1 MKPGEQLPA
10 GQMLDGRYRVHKVLG
25 QGGMGRVY
33 LANDTRLA
41 NRPVAA
47 KEMVIGEGIAEK
59 KAIEDFARE
68 ARVLASLAHPGIP
81 NVIDYFAENNRHYLV
96 MEFVAGGDLQGML
109 DKLGPK
115 GKLPET
121 RVLHW
126 ARQMLDV
133 LSFLHSQAPPIIY
146 RDLKP
151 GNIMIDKDGRAMLI
165 DFGIARFLPPGGRG
179 TQIGSVGYAPPE
191 QYMGKVE
198 PRSDLYS
205 LAATMHHLLSGRDP
219 QLEPP
224 FSFPPLRDL
233 SPEVSIK
240 TAEVVMR
247 ALDKDIEKRP
257 PSARDMMHALPD
269 PGPEP
274 KPSGAPGSG
283 AGNASPIASM
293 RTVVLDRP
301 QSAPSPGVAVAPS
314 PSGGRLGATPSPQAA
329 PARPSP
335 TPPMTSMPT
344 LVLGRS
350 EPRAA
355 TPPSGSPLGASPTLA
370 SSTAAGVARVK
381 SLARTARAI
390 AQRAAAKIEAQQSLF
405 ARPAGVSK
413 PAEVSSTAKTQD
425 LTGKAKAVAQA
436 TPVAARSKSETIS
449 ENVRADSRSV
459 GSGAATASSKA
470 AAPSAGGSPGSSD
483 RASSSASSKPPGI
496 SSGVSAGKSSG
507 RYSGISS
514 GISSGPGA
522 ATGRKAG
529 QNGTSTTPSDS
540 QINAGAWLVAGGSV
554 SRFGLLQSRTIVGR
568 ALGGEQPDI
577 DLGMLKGLADR
588 VSRRHAEIIKQGAD
602 YFIRDLGSLNGTY
615 ITGRGR
621 LGRDQLYK
629 LKDRDQVVF
638 GSAKLEFRKG

>member
-1 MKPGEQLPA
+1 MKPGEQLA
-10 GQMLDGRYRVHKVLG
+10 VGHMLDGRYRVHKVLG

-41 NRPVAA
+41 NRPVAV
-47 KEMVIGEGIAEK
+47 KEMIIGDGIAEK

-68 ARVLASLAHPGIP
+68 ARVLASLSHPGIP

-96 MEFVAGGDLQGML
+96 MEFVAGGDLQAML

-115 GKLPET
+115 GKLPEN
-121 RVLHW
+121 RVLRW

-133 LSFLHSQAPPIIY
+133 LSFLHGQTPPIIY

-151 GNIMIDKDGRAMLI
+151 GNIMIDKEGRAMLI

-205 LAATMHHLLSGRDP
+205 LAATMHHLLTGRDP

-233 SPEVSIK
+233 SPEVSVK
-240 TAEVVMR
+240 SAEVVMR

-274 KPSGAPGSG
+274 KASAALGAAVGGS
-283 AGNASPIASM
+283 APVASM
-293 RTVVLDRP
+293 PTVVLDRP
-301 QSAPSPGVAVAPS
+301 KLADSTGLSAAP
-314 PSGGRLGATPSPQAA
+314 PAGGRRLGAAPPSSGASARPPLTNMPTVVLTRPDVSGQDTLRSDAREPAAAA
-329 PARPSP
+329 PPSASP
-335 TPPMTSMPT
+335 F
-344 LVLGRS
+344 
-350 EPRAA
+350 AA
-355 TPPSGSPLGASPTLA
+355 GPTLA
-370 SSTAAGVARVK
+370 ASTAAGVAKMK
-381 SLARTARAI
+381 SLARSARAI
-390 AQRAAAKIEAQQSLF
+390 AQRAAARLPAQQSLF
-405 ARPAGVSK
+405 VK
-413 PAEVSSTAKTQD
+413 PDAVSSTAKTQD
-425 LTGKAKAVAQA
+425 LSGKARAAAQA
-436 TPVAARSKSETIS
+436 APIATPSRSESISKNVGAGNVPSGTNAPLSKS
-449 ENVRADSRSV
+449 
-459 GSGAATASSKA
+459 
-470 AAPSAGGSPGSSD
+470 AAPSAKPAGSS
-483 RASSSASSKPPGI
+483 
-496 SSGVSAGKSSG
+496 
-507 RYSGISS
+507 
-514 GISSGPGA
+514 GA
-522 ATGRKAG
+522 ASVPWSGARGKAG
-529 QNGTSTTPSDS
+529 LNGADS
-540 QINAGAWLVAGGSV
+540 AAAQAEAHAGAWLIASGAAP
-554 SRFGLLQSRTIVGR
+554 RFGLVRSRMIVGR
-568 ALGGEQPDI
+568 ALGGDEPDI
-577 DLGMLKGLADR
+577 DLGRLKGLADR
-588 VSRRHAEIIKQGAD
+588 VSRRHAEIIKHGAE

>member
-10 GQMLDGRYRVHKVLG
+10 GHMLDGRYRVHKVLG

-47 KEMVIGEGIAEK
+47 KEMIIGDGIAEK

-68 ARVLASLAHPGIP
+68 ARVLASLSHPGIP

-121 RVLHW
+121 RVLRW

-133 LSFLHSQAPPIIY
+133 LSFLHSQTPPIIY

-151 GNIMIDKDGRAMLI
+151 GNIMIDKGGRAMLI

-198 PRSDLYS
+198 PRSDLDS

-233 SPEVSIK
+233 SPEVSVK

-247 ALDKDIEKRP
+247 ALDKDVEKRP

-274 KPSGAPGSG
+274 KASGALGSG
-283 AGNASPIASM
+283 AGNAAPMASM
-293 RTVVLDRP
+293 RTVVLDRSH
-301 QSAPSPGVAVAPS
+301 SAGSSAVGMVLAAA
-314 PSGGRLGATPSPQAA
+314 SGPRLGATPSASDASASAKPSAS
-329 PARPSP
+329 ARAS
-335 TPPMTSMPT
+335 MTNMPT
-344 LVLGRS
+344 VVLSRS
-350 EPRAA
+350 EPPSAAPPSGKMA
-355 TPPSGSPLGASPTLA
+355 TPPSLA
-370 SSTAAGVARVK
+370 SSTAAGVARMK
-381 SLARTARAI
+381 SLARSARAR
-390 AQRAAAKIEAQQSLF
+390 AQRAAAKIPAQQSLV
-405 ARPAGVSK
+405 AK
-413 PAEVSSTAKTQD
+413 PAAVSSTAKTQD
-425 LTGKAKAVAQA
+425 LSGKAKAAAQA
-436 TPVAARSKSETIS
+436 APVAAPSKSESIS
-449 ENVRADSRSV
+449 KDV
-459 GSGAATASSKA
+459 GSQDVRSQAARAGSGNTPSGKQTGSSKSAASGFSAGASSQ
-470 AAPSAGGSPGSSD
+470 SWT
-483 RASSSASSKPPGI
+483 
-496 SSGVSAGKSSG
+496 
-507 RYSGISS
+507 
-514 GISSGPGA
+514 
-522 ATGRKAG
+522 ATGTKAG
-529 QNGTSTTPSDS
+529 QNGASSPASDA
-540 QINAGAWLVAGGSV
+540 QIKAGAWLVAGGSAP
-554 SRFGLLQSRTIVGR
+554 RFALMQGRMIVGR
-568 ALGGEQPDI
+568 SLGGEAPDI
-577 DLGMLKGLADR
+577 DLATLKGIADR
-588 VSRRHAEIIKQGAD
+588 VSRRHAEIIRHGAE

-638 GSAKLEFRKG
+638 GSAKL